1 MGLITK
7 KMNSATF
14 SKIRGFRSFTIRLLI
29 LIIACTA
36 FISCSSTSWVVEEE
50 RAMDVNDFEQIS
62 SRFYLESTNGITPN
76 QPIIHFDLKSIN
88 TYEYALRIKT
98 ERYIQ
103 RYRPRLG
110 YVLLGAAGAGLSYYA
125 AFSDQLLKRPSDAQV
140 YALTGA
146 GSILTGLS
154 LLNMKPIGEPT
165 RTGESR
171 LLRKTGTTQETDTTE
186 ARPYNMD
193 NPRIRISY
201 KGKVLVENQEWN
213 FNGGQISINL
223 AEEID
228 ASIFEENPTDKI
240 LVEAFY
246 DTLKQARQVAV
257 SSVFEKFVVVEAQ
270 ITALRNNP
278 SNNTNNVLTDLAEGS
293 QLKLVESEGEWYKV
307 LYGISETFVSSSDVR
322 TIWRPSEFASDLS
335 VIAIPNIPFGSVDVE
350 RNIPVLGRSALNS
363 SAFILSNNQYEG
375 DISERIYGQRDAKLM
390 EEYFIQGFGVRST
403 RVIKA
408 TNIASDRLLE
418 RAYTRLANAMSD
430 NRENLYIYINGYAEI
445 RDGEVYLLSSELN
458 DGEKQYI
465 DLQRF
470 FRGISNLRLNSVIVF
485 ADLDIL
491 NENGST
497 QPLEELASFITDKS
511 NWSAVFFSSRPDQ
524 RSGIYSSTGG
534 EQNRH
539 SIFTYYLAE
548 AIKERNVSM
557 NAIFS
562 HLERNVPFTSRSI
575 YDRPQN
581 PLFFGNGDLELLN

>member
-1 MGLITK
+1 MKSVTFLEICGFK
-7 KMNSATF
+7 SFSA
-14 SKIRGFRSFTIRLLI
+14 RLL
-29 LIIACTA
+29 LLVVACTA

-50 RAMDVNDFEQIS
+50 RAMDVNDFEHIS
-62 SRFYLESTNGITPN
+62 SRFYMVSTNGITPS
-76 QPIIHFDLKSIN
+76 QPLIHFDLKSIN

-110 YVLLGAAGAGLSYYA
+110 YVLLGVAGAGLSYYA
-125 AFSDQLLKRPSDAQV
+125 AFSDQLLKRPSDPQI

-146 GSILTGLS
+146 GSLLTGLS
-154 LLNMKPIGEPT
+154 FLNMKPIGEPT

-186 ARPYNMD
+186 ARPYNSES
-193 NPRIRISY
+193 PRIRISY
-201 KGKVLVENQEWN
+201 KGKVLTENDEWS
-213 FNGGQISINL
+213 FNGGRISVNL

-228 ASIFEENPTDKI
+228 AGVFEENPTDKI

-246 DTLKQARQVAV
+246 DTLKQARQVDV
-257 SSVFEKFVVVEAQ
+257 SSIFEKFVVVEAQ

-307 LYGISETFVSSSDVR
+307 LYGISETFVSANDVR

-335 VIAIPNIPFGSVDVE
+335 VIAIPNVPFGSVDVE
-350 RNIPVLGRSALNS
+350 RNIPVLGRSSINA
-363 SAFILSNNQYEG
+363 SAFILSNNQHEG

-390 EEYFIQGFGVRST
+390 EEYFIQGFGVRSN
-403 RVIKA
+403 RVVKA

-418 RAYTRLANAMSD
+418 RAYSRLANSMSES
-430 NRENLYIYINGYAEI
+430 RENLYIYINGYAEI
-445 RDGEVYLLSSELN
+445 RNGEVYILSSELN
-458 DGEKQYI
+458 EGEKQYI

-470 FRGISNLRLNSVIVF
+470 FRAISNLRLNSVIIF

-491 NENGST
+491 NENGSP
-497 QPLEELASFITDKS
+497 QPLEELASIITEKN

-524 RSGIYSSTGG
+524 RSGIFSSTGG

-548 AIKERNVSM
+548 AIKERNISM
-557 NAIFS
+557 SSIFS
-562 HLERNVPFTSRSI
+562 HLERNVPFTSRSL